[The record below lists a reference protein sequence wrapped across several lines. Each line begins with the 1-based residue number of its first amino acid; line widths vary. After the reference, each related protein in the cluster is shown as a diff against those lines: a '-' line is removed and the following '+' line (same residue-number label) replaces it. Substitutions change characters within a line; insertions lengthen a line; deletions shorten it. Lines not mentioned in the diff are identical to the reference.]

1 MIYDFE
7 IVFSLNFDLRTTL
20 IRIVNVLRLDLKAY
34 FLVFCNQSN
43 LVVANKH

>member
-34 FLVFCNQSN
+34 FLVFCNRSN
-43 LVVANKH
+43 LVLAIKH